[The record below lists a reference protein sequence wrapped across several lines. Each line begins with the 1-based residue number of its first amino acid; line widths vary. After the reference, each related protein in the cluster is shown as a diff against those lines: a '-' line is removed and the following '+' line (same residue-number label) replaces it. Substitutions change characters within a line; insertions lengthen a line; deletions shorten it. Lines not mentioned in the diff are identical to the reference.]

1 MDRLNI
7 FAPHVRANPY
17 PHYAELRRAAPV
29 AQIEPGGLW
38 AVSRY
43 DDIVSILKTPS
54 VFSSQGLRAMTVQP
68 WLERNPTSDSVVVMD
83 PPLHTKSRAL
93 VAHAFSARV
102 IPRIEPLARAVC
114 TAFAARARE
123 GVEMD
128 ICDELSSTLPAA
140 VIANLLGLDGGM
152 VERFRVWSED
162 LVAINPGTP
171 EAAQPRIRETI
182 TELDRYLN
190 EVLAARR
197 LARRDDLVSD
207 LLDAQIDGERLG
219 DEEIVS
225 FLFLLLIA
233 GFETTT
239 HLLTNSL
246 RVLADHP
253 ELVERLRAE
262 PAAIPRFVEEVLR
275 FDSPVQGTMRLTL
288 ADVDV
293 SGVRIPA
300 GAVVLLLLGSANRD
314 ERQFERP
321 DQFDIDRTPR
331 TNLSFGHGIHFCIG
345 AALARIEARIALE
358 ELIPQIRGVRV
369 TREPTWN
376 LAMTVRGP
384 LTCRL
389 KFLPA

>member
-17 PHYAELRRAAPV
+17 PHYAELRRTSPV
-29 AQIEPGGLW
+29 AQVEPGGLW

-43 DDIVSILKTPS
+43 DDIVSIFKAPA
-54 VFSSQGLRAMTVQP
+54 VFSSQGLRAMAVQP
-68 WLERNPTSDSVVVMD
+68 WLERNPLGDSVVIMD

-102 IPRIEPLARAVC
+102 IPRIDPLARAVC
-114 TAFAARARE
+114 VAFAARARE

-128 ICDELSSTLPAA
+128 ICDELSSALPAA
-140 VIANLLGLDGGM
+140 VIANLLGLDPGM
-152 VERFRVWSED
+152 VERFRVWSDD

-171 EAAQPRIRETI
+171 EAAQPRIRETVA
-182 TELDRYLN
+182 ELEGYLN
-190 EVLAARR
+190 EVLADRR
-197 LARRDDLVSD
+197 LARRGDLVSD
-207 LLDAQIDGERLG
+207 LLDAEIDGKRLG
-219 DEEIVS
+219 DDELIS
-225 FLFLLLIA
+225 FLFLLLAA

-246 RVLADHP
+246 RILADRP
-253 ELVERLRAE
+253 ELLERLRAE

-275 FDSPVQGTMRLTL
+275 FDTPVHGTMRLAL
-288 ADVDV
+288 ADADV
-293 SGVRIPA
+293 GGVRVPA
-300 GAVVLLLLGSANRD
+300 GSVMLLLLGSANRD
-314 ERQFERP
+314 ESQFERP
-321 DQFDIDRTPR
+321 DQFDIDRSPR
-331 TNLSFGHGIHFCIG
+331 TNLAFGHGIHFCIG

-376 LAMTVRGP
+376 LSITVRGP
-384 LTCRL
+384 LTCRMQ
-389 KFLPA
+389 FLPT